1 MTKREITI
9 LREFYDKAMA
19 DYMVYVV
26 KKKNAPSEVLE
37 RACAVMEIYNAL
49 LGEVGA

>member
-1 MTKREITI
+1 MTKKEITI
-9 LREFYDKAMA
+9 LREFYDKALS

-26 KKKNAPSEVLE
+26 KKESASSDVLE